1 MTDRSEDHRPAK
13 SSPAVEQ
20 TGAAELERTIH
31 APWISD
37 ELDEHTIRVW
47 SKQYG
52 RQISVAEAVEICVN
66 VTRVAECL
74 AETGRVNNSG
84 ST

>member
-1 MTDRSEDHRPAK
+1 MTNRSQDHRPAK

-20 TGAAELERTIH
+20 PGAVELERTIH

-37 ELDEHTIRVW
+37 ELVEHTIRVW

-66 VTRVAECL
+66 VTRLAECVV
-74 AETGRVNNSG
+74 ETGRVNKSG
-84 ST
+84 TT